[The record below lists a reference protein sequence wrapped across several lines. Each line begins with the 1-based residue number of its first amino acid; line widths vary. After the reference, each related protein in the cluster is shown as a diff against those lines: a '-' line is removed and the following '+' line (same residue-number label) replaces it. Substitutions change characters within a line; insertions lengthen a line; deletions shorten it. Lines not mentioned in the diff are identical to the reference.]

1 MSSPQHERE
10 MLLSD
15 ALDGMLDDGSQ
26 AEFVRLLTID
36 SSFAKDFEDLRT
48 IREDLRC
55 SFADIR
61 PLKISD
67 EAVGRIH
74 AAILAA
80 DVPKMLVTTRDAVA
94 ANRHGGRLVRRVTV
108 AAVLAATLL
117 LAVKWIPAKDKNANP
132 PRDAIAVVDND
143 RMQSMDA
150 SEPEFPK
157 QSAMDTPASKDD
169 ISPILAETKPQT
181 PANGTAIPVP
191 PIGSVMTNPTADSV
205 VANVDAK
212 TNDSETRYMPSVVLV
227 VSVKLSPIGRDEL
240 AVEQALRQADIA
252 INRNNSL
259 GNEVVACLRQANM
272 LESPSATALPSGR
285 PIVKLLYL
293 EGSATRID
301 QLIDSFLSDP
311 RLFESVELGLVT
323 DPPLLAAMI
332 DMREI
337 DPTKITRGGLAQ
349 DLLPADG
356 HEISLQSDVPFAA
369 ITKDSLGGMLEM
381 ASPDAMTSA
390 GSGDDFQS
398 QVLLLVN

>member
-1 MSSPQHERE
+1 
-10 MLLSD
+10 
-15 ALDGMLDDGSQ
+15 
-26 AEFVRLLTID
+26 
-36 SSFAKDFEDLRT
+36 
-48 IREDLRC
+48 
-55 SFADIR
+55 
-61 PLKISD
+61 
-67 EAVGRIH
+67 
-74 AAILAA
+74 
-80 DVPKMLVTTRDAVA
+80 
-94 ANRHGGRLVRRVTV
+94 
-108 AAVLAATLL
+108 
-117 LAVKWIPAKDKNANP
+117 
-132 PRDAIAVVDND
+132 
-143 RMQSMDA
+143 MQSMDA

-181 PANGTAIPVP
+181 PANGRAIPVP

-252 INRNNSL
+252 INRNNAL